1 MQNVLH
7 WHIVDTQSFP
17 LEIPSYPKLWDG
29 AYSIP
34 ERYTIAD
41 AAEIVRQDSESCLV
55 RIKLVL
61 PATCLNFRNHICSYA
76 QMRGINV
83 LSELDV
89 PGHAASW

>member
-7 WHIVDTQSFP
+7 WHIVDRQSFP

-41 AAEIVRQDSESCLV
+41 AAEIVRQDCYSCFLG
-55 RIKLVL
+55 IGLVL
-61 PATCLNFRNHICSYA
+61 PDTYLNFQYQILQLRSKTW
-76 QMRGINV
+76 
-83 LSELDV
+83 D
-89 PGHAASW
+89 